1 MLAFGLRVAFIRR
14 IIRSI
19 IRTIRADSVSCQQ
32 RGRRSLYGAQSEV
45 VNMLENITLGQIA
58 AVIAFVVALYG
69 GIKYLKKEVK
79 DAISEML
86 KDEFKSV
93 DDKLDSD
100 NKRIKEL
107 EKQNMFMYKAISLL
121 LQDDLAI
128 LEHLRT
134 NNSTGKMAEQEQKV
148 QDFLIQR

>member
-1 MLAFGLRVAFIRR
+1 MAEFI
-14 IIRSI
+14 
-19 IRTIRADSVSCQQ
+19 
-32 RGRRSLYGAQSEV
+32 
-45 VNMLENITLGQIA
+45 ENITLGQIA

-69 GIKYLKKEVK
+69 GVKYLKKEVK
-79 DAISEML
+79 DVITEML
-86 KDEFKSV
+86 KDQFNSV
-93 DDKLDSD
+93 DQKLDKD
-100 NKRIKEL
+100 NRRLNDL
-107 EKQNMFMYKAISLL
+107 EEQTQFLYKAISLL

>member
-1 MLAFGLRVAFIRR
+1 MIE
-14 IIRSI
+14 
-19 IRTIRADSVSCQQ
+19 T
-32 RGRRSLYGAQSEV
+32 
-45 VNMLENITLGQIA
+45 ITLGQIA

-69 GIKYLKKEVK
+69 GIKYLKKEIK
-79 DAISEML
+79 EAISEML

-100 NKRIKEL
+100 NKRIKDL
-107 EKQNMFMYKAISLL
+107 EDANKFMYKAISLL